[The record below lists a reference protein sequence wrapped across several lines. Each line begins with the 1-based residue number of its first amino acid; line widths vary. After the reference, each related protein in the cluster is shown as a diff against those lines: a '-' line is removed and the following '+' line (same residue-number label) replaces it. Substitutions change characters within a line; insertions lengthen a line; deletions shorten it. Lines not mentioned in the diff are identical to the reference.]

1 MRYLTRYPRRPL
13 KQQRGFTLIELM
25 VGIAIAAI
33 LMKVGAPFFGDY
45 VVNSRLRE
53 GGNMMFTEAL
63 MAQSEAVKRNTRV
76 RLSSTGST
84 LQVLDMSVPATPVV
98 LRERTFNGAVT
109 APVGTLDFGS
119 DGQTLPFGTAG
130 SVDLGT
136 SGVVC
141 SSDLRCPGLR
151 VDAGG
156 AIRLCGNYLSGCV

>member
-1 MRYLTRYPRRPL
+1 MRHL
-13 KQQRGFTLIELM
+13 KLRIQPQRGFTLVELM
-25 VGIAIAAI
+25 VGIAIAAAM
-33 LMKVGAPFFGDY
+33 LKVGAPFFGDY

-53 GGNMMFTEAL
+53 GGNLMFTEAL
-63 MAQSEAVKRNTRV
+63 VAQSEAVKRNTRV

-119 DGQTLPFGTAG
+119 NGQTVPFGTSLAANLG
-130 SVDLGT
+130 S
-136 SGVVC
+136 SGVTC